1 MIKTTNLT
9 KTVYNSHST
18 HSQPINLFTPSTT
31 SSSGSVCETDPSSI
45 CSSYKSNNGA
55 HDDITHTQQEESSSS
70 SIALLDRLKREL
82 VAVKQA
88 RNQLAAL
95 YKVKCKSDLDKSAK
109 ITKLRLQFEYELNTF
124 CKQDQKDLVCYLQRQ
139 LLMRDQRI
147 TELSYDIEQ
156 LKNSILT
163 NNTDDNEKIN
173 KKTQPIQIL
182 RSNDPDLVTS
192 TDMGNEWEGGDV
204 EKGAKIFKT
213 KCAQCHVVEKGAGNK
228 QGPNLN
234 GLFGRTTGQVPGFA
248 YSDANKNK
256 GITWAEDTL
265 WVYLKDPK
273 KYIPG
278 TKMIFAGLK
287 KEDERRDLIAYL
299 KESSK

>member
-9 KTVYNSHST
+9 KTVYNTHPV
-18 HSQPINLFTPSTT
+18 HSQPIRLYTPSIT
-31 SSSGSVCETDPSSI
+31 SSSGSACETEPSSI
-45 CSSYKSNNGA
+45 SSSYKSNTGTT
-55 HDDITHTQQEESSSS
+55 DDLDHLLSDESTASL
-70 SIALLDRLKREL
+70 IALVEKLKREL
-82 VAVKQA
+82 ATIKQA
-88 RNQLAAL
+88 KSQLATL

-109 ITKLRLQFEYELNTF
+109 ITKLRLQFEYELSTF

-139 LLMRDQRI
+139 LLARDQRI

-156 LKNSILT
+156 LKISSLT
-163 NNTDDNEKIN
+163 NNENEKVN
-173 KKTQPIQIL
+173 KRTEPVQIL
-182 RSNDPDLVTS
+182 RYNDPDLVIS
-192 TDMGNEWEGGDV
+192 TQLKMGNEWEGGDV
-204 EKGAKIFKT
+204 EKGAKVFKT

-234 GLFGRTTGQVPGFA
+234 GLFGRQTGQVPGFN
-248 YSDANKNK
+248 YSDANKSK
-256 GITWAEDTL
+256 GITWGEDTL

-299 KESSK
+299 KDATK

>member
-1 MIKTTNLT
+1 D
-9 KTVYNSHST
+9 
-18 HSQPINLFTPSTT
+18 IN
-31 SSSGSVCETDPSSI
+31 
-45 CSSYKSNNGA
+45 
-55 HDDITHTQQEESSSS
+55 HTQQEESSSS

-88 RNQLAAL
+88 KNQLAAL

-109 ITKLRLQFEYELNTF
+109 ITKLRLQFEYELSTF

-182 RSNDPDLVTS
+182 RSNDPDLITS
-192 TDMGNEWEGGDV
+192 TV
-204 EKGAKIFKT
+204 
-213 KCAQCHVVEKGAGNK
+213 
-228 QGPNLN
+228 
-234 GLFGRTTGQVPGFA
+234 
-248 YSDANKNK
+248 S
-256 GITWAEDTL
+256 
-265 WVYLKDPK
+265 
-273 KYIPG
+273 
-278 TKMIFAGLK
+278 
-287 KEDERRDLIAYL
+287 
-299 KESSK
+299 

>member
-9 KTVYNSHST
+9 KTVYNSHPT

-55 HDDITHTQQEESSSS
+55 NDDINHTQQEESSSS

-88 RNQLAAL
+88 KNQLAAL

-109 ITKLRLQFEYELNTF
+109 ITKLRLQFEYELSTF

-182 RSNDPDLVTS
+182 RSNDPDLITS
-192 TDMGNEWEGGDV
+192 TVSSIISFFLSFFLSVWCVLDDFS
-204 EKGAKIFKT
+204 AIT
-213 KCAQCHVVEKGAGNK
+213 HVSCLV
-228 QGPNLN
+228 L
-234 GLFGRTTGQVPGFA
+234 
-248 YSDANKNK
+248 
-256 GITWAEDTL
+256 
-265 WVYLKDPK
+265 
-273 KYIPG
+273 
-278 TKMIFAGLK
+278 
-287 KEDERRDLIAYL
+287 
-299 KESSK
+299 SSISYPS

>member
-9 KTVYNSHST
+9 KTVYNSHPT

-31 SSSGSVCETDPSSI
+31 SSSGSTCETDPPSI
-45 CSSYKSNNGA
+45 SSSYKSNTGIN
-55 HDDITHTQQEESSSS
+55 DDINHIQYDESSLSL
-70 SIALLDRLKREL
+70 ITLVDKLKREL
-82 VAVKQA
+82 AAVKQA
-88 RNQLAAL
+88 KNQLAAL

-124 CKQDQKDLVCYLQRQ
+124 CKQDQKDFVCYLQRQ

-156 LKNSILT
+156 LKNTTL
-163 NNTDDNEKIN
+163 NNNNDNEKIN
-173 KKTQPIQIL
+173 RKTQPIQIL

-192 TDMGNEWEGGDV
+192 TKMGNEWEGGDV
-204 EKGAKIFKT
+204 EKGAKVFKT
-213 KCAQCHVVEKGAGNK
+213 KCAQCHVVDKGAGNK

-234 GLFGRTTGQVPGFA
+234 GLFGRQTGQAAGFN

-256 GITWAEDTL
+256 GITWGEDTL

-299 KESSK
+299 KESTK